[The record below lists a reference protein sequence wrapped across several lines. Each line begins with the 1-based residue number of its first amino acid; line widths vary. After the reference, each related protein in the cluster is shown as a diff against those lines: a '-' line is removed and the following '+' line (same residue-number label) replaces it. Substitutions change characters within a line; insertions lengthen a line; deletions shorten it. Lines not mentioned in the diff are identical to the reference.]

1 MVLPFCP
8 PLNTSRLS
16 YLILLLIKILLSLGK
31 SQQCQWNFKR
41 DWRQDLF
48 QTVYGCIFLHVKI
61 ALVII
66 CRKYFFF
73 LKSMLFFR
81 FISGA
86 HSLCHRLGLFMI
98 LVYHM
103 EYHFVFFRFG
113 LSNKFEAEFPS
124 SLTGKVSICE

>member
-1 MVLPFCP
+1 MVLPFYP

-31 SQQCQWNFKR
+31 SQQWNVETSNGTLKE
-41 DWRQDLF
+41 QDLF
-48 QTVYGCIFLHVKI
+48 QTVYGCVFLHVKI

-81 FISGA
+81 FIACVIGWGY
-86 HSLCHRLGLFMI
+86 L
-98 LVYHM
+98 
-103 EYHFVFFRFG
+103 
-113 LSNKFEAEFPS
+113 
-124 SLTGKVSICE
+124 

>member
-1 MVLPFCP
+1 MVLPFYP

-31 SQQCQWNFKR
+31 SQQWNVETSNGTLKE
-41 DWRQDLF
+41 QDLF
-48 QTVYGCIFLHVKI
+48 QTVYGCVFLHVKI

-103 EYHFVFFRFG
+103 ECHFFFQVWT
-113 LSNKFEAEFPS
+113 KQQ
-124 SLTGKVSICE
+124 I

>member
-48 QTVYGCIFLHVKI
+48 QTVYGCVFLHVKI

-66 CRKYFFF
+66 CRKYFF
-73 LKSMLFFR
+73 
-81 FISGA
+81 
-86 HSLCHRLGLFMI
+86 SLNQCCSLG
-98 LVYHM
+98 
-103 EYHFVFFRFG
+103 
-113 LSNKFEAEFPS
+113 S
-124 SLTGKVSICE
+124 